1 MVTGWV
7 TLNGSLRPTNNS
19 RAVECYSLA
28 GQAEGE
34 DSGPQRGGDLPKTPQ
49 QGQGQNQTAAGCYKG
64 LPSQSPFPGSR
75 AQPSLTQN
83 IKLIS
88 KAFTRIIRKEAL
100 SSQSGKAAGL

>member
-49 QGQGQNQTAAGCYKG
+49 QGQGQNQTAAGSNAT
-64 LPSQSPFPGSR
+64 L
-75 AQPSLTQN
+75 L
-83 IKLIS
+83 
-88 KAFTRIIRKEAL
+88 
-100 SSQSGKAAGL
+100 